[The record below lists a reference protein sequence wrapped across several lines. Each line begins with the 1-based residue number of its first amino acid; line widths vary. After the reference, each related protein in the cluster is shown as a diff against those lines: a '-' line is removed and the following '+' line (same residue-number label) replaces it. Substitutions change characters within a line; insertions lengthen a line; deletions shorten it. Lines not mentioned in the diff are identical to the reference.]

1 MPINPSR
8 IIPRPLRLRMV
19 RALKS
24 LQKPF
29 ALWPIIVGFT
39 RPFRTVVHHGLGQ
52 VQLTQRL
59 RKPLPAWSLLIMLLL
74 GASIGFYAPTIF
86 SDVSG
91 LGQSTSPDFTIAT
104 NPASITTPQGSL
116 ASLTVS
122 LTSLN
127 SFAGSVNLNYTLS
140 PAITNVTISL
150 NPSSVSLLTGTGT
163 STLTVSV
170 PASIPLNT
178 YTITIDGTSGRLS
191 HNVIS
196 ILRVTPPPA
205 PDFSIVSSPAAMN
218 VTRGSSTSSTITLT
232 SIGGFAGTVNLA
244 ISISPSSGSSPTLTI
259 NPNKVTLLSG
269 GIGNTVLTI
278 NTTGTTSK
286 GAYTIVVLGVSGTL
300 ANSVSITLTVQ

>member
-1 MPINPSR
+1 MPTSPSR

-29 ALWPIIVGFT
+29 RLWPIIAAFT
-39 RPFRTVVHHGLGQ
+39 RPFRTVMHRGFGQ
-52 VQLTQRL
+52 ARLTPRL
-59 RKPLPAWSLLIMLLL
+59 KKPLPAWSLLIMLLL
-74 GASIGFYAPTIF
+74 GASIGFYASTIF
-86 SDVSG
+86 SEVSG
-91 LGQSTSPDFTIAT
+91 IGQSTSPDFTLGT

-116 ASLTVS
+116 ASVTVT

-140 PAITNVTISL
+140 PAITNVSIAL
-150 NPSSVSLLTGTGT
+150 NPGSVSLLTGAGT

-170 PASIPLNT
+170 PTSTPLNT
-178 YTITIDGTSGRLS
+178 YTIIIDGTSGRLS
-191 HNVIS
+191 HNVTS
-196 ILRVTPPPA
+196 ILRITPPPA
-205 PDFSIVSSPAAMN
+205 PDFSIASSPTMMN

-259 NPNKVTLLSG
+259 NPNRVTLLSG
-269 GIGNTVLTI
+269 GTGNAVLTI
-278 NTTGTTSK
+278 TTTGTTSR
-286 GAYTIVVLGVSGTL
+286 GAYTVVVLGVSGTL
-300 ANSVSITLTVQ
+300 ANSVSMTLTVQ